1 MTHAFSETC
10 IFPLSLSLCLCLESE
25 FQTFGHGEIK
35 KSQTVQAILSCRYG
49 GFNMLL
55 CTIVENGANTRIC
68 RKSCECRDY
77 ALFCLF
83 FTQKFTQKNRI
94 LAEIL
99 PKTLAGGGSD
109 GQCKVDSRLKH
120 VSMFPVKVSVSNRP
134 STPLVVKKRQ
144 QNLWQLQKSE
154 AWHCCRKKQP
164 QSKALLTANS
174 TVPPSLEYQQ
184 ESIRYTCM

>member
-1 MTHAFSETC
+1 MHCLCTEEEHSISSSRWTVHTVDTLPHLIEQLEKSRVAVVILHSLPHCEWRFYVSQPQTKPNNVGPTVTHAFSETC

-68 RKSCECRDY
+68 RESCECRDY

-83 FTQKFTQKNRI
+83 LLRNLLRKIKFWQKFCLKNW
-94 LAEIL
+94 
-99 PKTLAGGGSD
+99 
-109 GQCKVDSRLKH
+109 
-120 VSMFPVKVSVSNRP
+120 
-134 STPLVVKKRQ
+134 PL
-144 QNLWQLQKSE
+144 E
-154 AWHCCRKKQP
+154 A
-164 QSKALLTANS
+164 L
-174 TVPPSLEYQQ
+174 VG
-184 ESIRYTCM
+184 M